1 MGRYKSF
8 YKTKKWQE
16 VRKYVIARDL
26 GLCQKCKRKGKI
38 KAGKQVHHKEEL
50 TDENLTDWNIALNPN
65 NLETLCDECH
75 AAEHN
80 PSCGLSDFT
89 RPPIC

>member
-1 MGRYKSF
+1 M
-8 YKTKKWQE
+8 
-16 VRKYVIARDL
+16 
-26 GLCQKCKRKGKI
+26 
-38 KAGKQVHHKEEL
+38 HHKEEL